1 MVGLTAGHCCAHPDE
16 VITCSDFRLSAWVKL
31 TAVTNFSH
39 SGRHC
44 ELYKDPCIN
53 INCQNGGTCDSE
65 GLNATCICAPG
76 YAGKLICILHRMSVF
91 AVSKTNTM

>member
-1 MVGLTAGHCCAHPDE
+1 MLMA
-16 VITCSDFRLSAWVKL
+16 ITDF
-31 TAVTNFSH
+31 TF

-76 YAGKLICILHRMSVF
+76 YTGK
-91 AVSKTNTM
+91 